1 VRTIINRDTLNEA
14 ILYNPR
20 NCYQNYNVAT
30 NGTDKIK
37 HTYMGTLLPHMHN
50 CSYSSAGEL
59 SPLLNDPECRTI
71 GLGTRI
77 FLGGTVGYVTW
88 NGTQFNTTKP
98 TNEHGVP
105 IGNARTLAVA
115 GNLKEMDT
123 EYIRGAY
130 FEKYGTTMYVGIGIP
145 IPVLDEDMARRV
157 SIRNEQIE
165 TNVVDYGNGCAHVGR
180 TNYAAL
186 RTGEIEVAGK
196 RIKATPLSSLDKARK
211 IAGVLKEWIEKG
223 EFTLTEPVR
232 PMPSVSEVKPL
243 NMVQVED

>member
-1 VRTIINRDTLNEA
+1 MSV
-14 ILYNPR
+14 
-20 NCYQNYNVAT
+20 
-30 NGTDKIK
+30 
-37 HTYMGTLLPHMHN
+37 
-50 CSYSSAGEL
+50 
-59 SPLLNDPECRTI
+59 
-71 GLGTRI
+71 GL
-77 FLGGTVGYVTW
+77 
-88 NGTQFNTTKP
+88 
-98 TNEHGVP
+98 
-105 IGNARTLAVA
+105 
-115 GNLKEMDT
+115 
-123 EYIRGAY
+123 
-130 FEKYGTTMYVGIGIP
+130 GIP

-165 TNVVDYGNGCAHVGR
+165 TNVVDYGNGCAHVGK

-243 NMVQVED
+243 KMVQVED

>member
-1 VRTIINRDTLNEA
+1 MIPKSLV
-14 ILYNPR
+14 
-20 NCYQNYNVAT
+20 
-30 NGTDKIK
+30 
-37 HTYMGTLLPHMHN
+37 
-50 CSYSSAGEL
+50 
-59 SPLLNDPECRTI
+59 
-71 GLGTRI
+71 
-77 FLGGTVGYVTW
+77 
-88 NGTQFNTTKP
+88 
-98 TNEHGVP
+98 
-105 IGNARTLAVA
+105 
-115 GNLKEMDT
+115 
-123 EYIRGAY
+123 EYITVDSTVRQAL
-130 FEKYGTTMYVGIGIP
+130 EKMHFHKYTA